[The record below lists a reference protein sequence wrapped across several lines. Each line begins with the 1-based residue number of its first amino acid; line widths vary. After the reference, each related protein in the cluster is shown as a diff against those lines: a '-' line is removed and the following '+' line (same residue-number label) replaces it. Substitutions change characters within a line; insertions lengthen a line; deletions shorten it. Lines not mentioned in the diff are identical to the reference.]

1 MVHKHEDLHTAGIS
15 VDELCDSEDVVAM
28 HNMVSMY
35 QIKSLVRYVY
45 TWPTIIGKLWSM
57 LNLLQKLMANLH
69 TCK

>member
-35 QIKSLVRYVY
+35 QLNPLSDMYILGQQSLASF
-45 TWPTIIGKLWSM
+45 G
-57 LNLLQKLMANLH
+57 A
-69 TCK
+69 C